1 MDAVNHPAH
10 YNRPGQKECIV
21 QMEEKFGIEA
31 TSWFCLLNWFKYMY
45 RYDLKNGV
53 QDLQK
58 ATWYKHKFLSYGGNP
73 DLLKNIPDGITDHGK
88 KDVVEHD

>member
-1 MDAVNHPAH
+1 MDVVNHSAH

-31 TSWFCLLNWFKYMY
+31 TRWFSLLNWFKYMY
-45 RYDLKNGV
+45 RYDQKNGL

-58 ATWYKHKFLSYGGNP
+58 AVWYKHYFLNHGGNP
-73 DLLKNIPDGITDHGK
+73 DLLKNIPDDMK
-88 KDVVEHD
+88 SEVET